1 MEIELISAYLVSD
14 NAYKEMVKDIFKRI
28 IESGFDNYKL
38 IVRWAQKSSF
48 PEFETIIIYIENEK
62 YTYKNDSLIKQKG
75 CNYSN
80 FVLQC
85 INAVEKGIEK
95 AFYLMQHYCILN
107 RNVIHEYVK
116 LSMQNLIRQFSIG
129 SITIIMPF
137 APGYSTDEI
146 PYGEAYYKDIHIK
159 YEDCIKSSMNIFII
173 IGGILVGINKIGEI
187 YEQL

>member
-14 NAYKEMVKDIFKRI
+14 DAYKEMVKDIFKRI

-38 IVRWAQKSSF
+38 IVRWAQKSFF
-48 PEFETIIIYIENEK
+48 PEIETIIISLENEK

-80 FVLQC
+80 FVLRC

-95 AFYLMQHYCILN
+95 AFYLMQHYRILN
-107 RNVIHEYVK
+107 RNVIHEYVR
-116 LSMQNLIRQFSIG
+116 SAMQNLVKQFTIGDIRIV
-129 SITIIMPF
+129 MPF
-137 APGYSTDEI
+137 APGYTVDET
-146 PYGEAYYKDIHIK
+146 PYGEAYYSDIHIK
-159 YEDCIKSSMNIFII
+159 YEDCMKSSMDIFIV